1 MKKITV
7 AGSGVLGSQIAFQTA
22 FHGYDV
28 ALYDI
33 SDLALERASA
43 TLKRLGERYVTDI
56 GATSS
61 EIADALGRINMTAD
75 LGTALVD
82 ADLLIEAVPELVS
95 VKTEFYEKVAKLAP
109 AKTIFAT
116 NTSTLLPSQIAGATG
131 RPEKFVA
138 LHFANEIWKRNTAE
152 VMGHAGTD
160 KSTFDTVLAFA
171 KSIGMVALPIY
182 KEQPGFIT
190 NSLIVPWVTAAM
202 KLWADGVADFK
213 TIDKSWMI
221 ASGSTFM
228 PFAFNDLAG
237 LNTAYNICST
247 LAETQKDP
255 LMAKVAERLKA
266 EFIDKGKL
274 GAASGEGFYKYPDPE
289 FLAPDFL
296 TEA

>member
-1 MKKITV
+1 MKRITV

-33 SDLALERASA
+33 SDAVLEKASA
-43 TLKRLGERYVTDI
+43 TLKRLGERYETDI
-56 GATSS
+56 GATPGQ
-61 EIADALGRINMTAD
+61 IADALGRITTTAD
-75 LGTALVD
+75 LGTALLD
-82 ADLLIEAVPELVS
+82 ADLLIEAIPEIVS
-95 VKTEFYEKVAKLAP
+95 VKREFYEKVAKLAP

-116 NTSTLLPSQIAGATG
+116 NTSTLLPSQIADATG
-131 RPEKFVA
+131 RADRFVA

-160 KSTFDTVLAFA
+160 QRTFDAVVDFA
-171 KSIGMVALPIY
+171 KSIGMVALPIH

-190 NSLIVPWVTAAM
+190 NSLIVPWVTAAL

-228 PFAFNDLAG
+228 PFAFNDMAG
-237 LNTAYNICST
+237 LNTAYNICAT
-247 LAETQKDP
+247 LAEAQKDP
-255 LMAKVAERLKA
+255 LMAKVAQRLKA
-266 EFIDKGKL
+266 EFIDQGKL
-274 GAASGEGFYKYPDPE
+274 GMASGEGFYKYPDPE

-296 TEA
+296 SGP